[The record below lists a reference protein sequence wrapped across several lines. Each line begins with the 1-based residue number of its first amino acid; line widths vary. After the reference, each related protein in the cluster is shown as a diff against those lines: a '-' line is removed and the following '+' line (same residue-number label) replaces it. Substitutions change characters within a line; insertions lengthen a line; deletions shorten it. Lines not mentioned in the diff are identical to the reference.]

1 MRLSLACDRVCNKF
15 DSDSQRIR
23 LRRDDD
29 IGAVVKPNIEQGYNL
44 SPYNV
49 VVAEDV
55 TPDWCETGEAVSQTK
70 LAYIGGCKR
79 DSPIC
84 HSPPA
89 LTIRIPDVHRHPAIG
104 YYQLAGKSGVHK
116 SPATTLFAAYPDLNR
131 YIWEAGAV

>member
-55 TPDWCETGEAVSQTK
+55 TSDRCELGKVVSETK
-70 LAYIGGCKR
+70 LTDIGGRNRNPAIR
-79 DSPIC
+79 D
-84 HSPPA
+84 PPPTLA
-89 LTIRIPDVHRHPAIG
+89 IRIPDADRHPTIG

-131 YIWEAGAV
+131 YVRESGAG